1 MDRDI
6 VEKEL
11 LKVFG
16 DTGLFI
22 DDQDILLQDYFLD
35 SLMFISI
42 IVGIEEAFNIELPDD
57 MLLIQNLGTFNT
69 LLDRI
74 VSIVLTTSTSNNL

>member
-1 MDRDI
+1 MDRNI
-6 VEKEL
+6 VEIEL
-11 LKVFG
+11 LKIFG

-22 DDQDILLQDYFLD
+22 DDQDILLQDYFPD

-42 IVGIEEAFNIELPDD
+42 IIGIEEAFNIELPDD

-74 VSIVLTTSTSNNL
+74 VSILLTTSTSDNL